1 MGLHTEKLGQVG
13 EVALGRARIR
23 YHDSG
28 IGPPVV
34 FVHGLLVNADLW
46 RHVVPQVRE
55 AGFRCLAPDWP
66 LGAHSVPVP
75 GVDLSPP
82 ALADLIGAFLEE
94 LGLEDV
100 TIVANDTGGA
110 LTQILMTR
118 DAGRIARV
126 LLTPSD
132 SYERFLP
139 AFFRLLPPLARV
151 PGSMQLLS
159 QLIQQPALRPVLFSS
174 VARSEIPTRVLD
186 SWTRPCLDDAGVRDD
201 LRRLLKHVDKRH
213 TLEAAQSF
221 PHVDIPVLLAWARED
236 LLFPLQDAHRLAA
249 DLPHAAVTLV
259 ERSRTFVPEDQP
271 ETLATLVVNFARQHA
286 LAD

>member
-1 MGLHTEKLGQVG
+1 MGLHTEELGPARDI
-13 EVALGRARIR
+13 ALGRARIR

-75 GVDLSPP
+75 EADLAPP
-82 ALADLIGAFLEE
+82 ALADLIGAFLAE
-94 LGLEDV
+94 LDLEDV
-100 TIVANDTGGA
+100 TVVANDTGGA
-110 LTQILMTR
+110 LAQILMTR
-118 DAGRIARV
+118 DPGRIARV

-151 PGSMQLLS
+151 PGAVQLLS
-159 QLIQQPALRPVLFSS
+159 EVIQQPALRPVLFSS

-186 SWTRPCLDDAGVRDD
+186 SWTRPCQEDAAVRED
-201 LRRLLKHVDKRH
+201 LRRFLRTVSKRH
-213 TLEAAQSF
+213 TLEAARSF

-236 LLFPLQDAHRLAA
+236 LLFPVQDAHRLAA
-249 DLPHAAVTLV
+249 DLPSAAVTLV

-271 ETLATLVVNFARQHA
+271 EALAALIVDFARQHA